1 MIFFI
6 RSTRFSYK
14 ILYISTRFSDFLC
27 HFLGNCLGRLCVVVC
42 VVFSVV
48 NDYLHKN
55 KIQQDLRFLCQI
67 SLIKHRFGKKVR
79 HRVRHFTSFFST
91 QEIKIPHI
99 YQR

>member
-1 MIFFI
+1 MHFHALF
-6 RSTRFSYK
+6 R
-14 ILYISTRFSDFLC
+14 FLC

-79 HRVRHFTSFFST
+79 HRARHFTSFFLHKKLKFRIFT
-91 QEIKIPHI
+91 KGKA
-99 YQR
+99 YQKPWK